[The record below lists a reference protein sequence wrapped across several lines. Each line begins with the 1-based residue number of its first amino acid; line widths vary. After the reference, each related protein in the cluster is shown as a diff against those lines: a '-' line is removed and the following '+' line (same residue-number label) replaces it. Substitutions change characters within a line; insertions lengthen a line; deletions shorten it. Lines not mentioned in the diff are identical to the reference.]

1 MKTKLKLRTHHK
13 KNQKSKRSTVSKK
26 NVKRTQDGG
35 ESSLNNFRKYILYD
49 IIDYLGP
56 SLYYTRIQHS
66 ESQKEVR
73 LKKNLISTPNQK
85 YLLQLQH
92 QLIIELKDALF
103 PMLELKDSTKLDSK
117 FKNPDLKPYSELF
130 PTSIK
135 LDV

>member
-73 LKKNLISTPNQK
+73 LKKNLM
-85 YLLQLQH
+85 
-92 QLIIELKDALF
+92 IIINPTKNRPEELNN
-103 PMLELKDSTKLDSK
+103 TNK
-117 FKNPDLKPYSELF
+117 FLYINRFFFK
-130 PTSIK
+130 
-135 LDV
+135 